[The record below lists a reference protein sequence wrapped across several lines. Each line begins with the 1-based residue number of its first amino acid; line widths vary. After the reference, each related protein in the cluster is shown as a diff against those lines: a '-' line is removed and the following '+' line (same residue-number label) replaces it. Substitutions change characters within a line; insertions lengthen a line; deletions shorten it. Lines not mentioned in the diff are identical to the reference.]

1 MNRKWIYGIC
11 ITAICALVIL
21 NVTHILTGGSSQ
33 TVRPGT
39 NDTYGLPDNDA
50 AYAWLADATA
60 AAEPTESG
68 TFERKGENGESWDES
83 YVKYDPSLLESA
95 GIRNVREYGELSRL
109 GEDGASFAVA
119 YTTESGE
126 LVICNYGKDGSVKK
140 AVNADPGKDS
150 AKIETYEYNIPEE

>member
-39 NDTYGLPDNDA
+39 NDTYGLPDNDT

-60 AAEPTESG
+60 SAEPTESG
-68 TFERKGENGESWDES
+68 TFERKGEDGGSWDES

-95 GIRNVREYGELSRL
+95 GIRNVR
-109 GEDGASFAVA
+109 
-119 YTTESGE
+119 
-126 LVICNYGKDGSVKK
+126 
-140 AVNADPGKDS
+140 
-150 AKIETYEYNIPEE
+150 